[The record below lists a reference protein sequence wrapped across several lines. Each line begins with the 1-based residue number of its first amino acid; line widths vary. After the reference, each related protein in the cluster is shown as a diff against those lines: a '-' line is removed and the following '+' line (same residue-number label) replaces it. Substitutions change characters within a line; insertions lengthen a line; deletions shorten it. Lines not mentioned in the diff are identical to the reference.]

1 MLIEVAFYESC
12 AILLK
17 AKSIDF
23 RPLKQC
29 YLESKAWRLVRKSCD
44 VSAMNCVSMR
54 YRSAPYFAYLR
65 R

>member
-17 AKSIDF
+17 VKSIDF

-29 YLESKAWRLVRKSCD
+29 YFESKAWRLVRKLCD
-44 VSAMNCVSMR
+44 VFAINCISMR
-54 YRSAPYFAYLR
+54 
-65 R
+65 

>member
-12 AILLK
+12 SMLLK

-29 YLESKAWRLVRKSCD
+29 YLESKAWTLVRKSCD
-44 VSAMNCVSMR
+44 VFAMNCISMR
-54 YRSAPYFAYLR
+54 
-65 R
+65 

>member
-44 VSAMNCVSMR
+44 VFAMNCDSMR
-54 YRSAPYFAYLR
+54 
-65 R
+65 

>member
-1 MLIEVAFYESC
+1 MLIEAAFYESC
-12 AILLK
+12 AMLLK

-44 VSAMNCVSMR
+44 VFAIDCISMR
-54 YRSAPYFAYLR
+54 
-65 R
+65 